1 MNNIQNISEEE
12 DLNPFLDQKDI
23 KNNDTIVLQIGSH
36 SIKFGLA
43 SQYQPFVIP
52 NVIAHLINRESQI
65 NIDIDNLS
73 FNENFINCLTEIEN
87 CIVQKEN
94 KNKMAKKLAVLN
106 INKSM
111 ENQGQYQISEIPERI
126 NEQMPESLCTFKK
139 MEQISNDLNEDINDN
154 NFKWTTLNSKPNI
167 LIGREALCIPTN
179 NNDYE
184 VRFPIKYG
192 YFNSEYNFYIVL
204 NDLSL
209 ILNYCFEKI
218 LKINQDDFK
227 NFNIVYI
234 IPDLFIKTEIKA
246 MINLF
251 FKYFGFKNIFLHL
264 ESVMSSF
271 GLAIQSSCVV
281 DIGSDKVNICCVDEG
296 MIIENTLIRKNL
308 GGKEITK
315 LLYLITKYLAN
326 NKDNINSSNNY
337 NNKFPY
343 ELFNI
348 NDFRDF
354 RIFEKLKEN
363 ECEFPPILD
372 TGLGINQLTPKKAKI
387 WQHKK
392 GYPTKLINVI
402 LIEEAYLSPLCLFY
416 PKIVETFRE
425 KKIPKISWYNDLTG
439 EKFEDSEDVIG
450 ELAKIISMS
459 EKKDDNNNNNNN
471 NSNMNLANSISVGAN
486 SPKKNNKYE
495 EDSIIGSPSKSES
508 NKSFSEE
515 KEEKDDLK
523 IENKINYE
531 NLWDLNYGID
541 DLICQSLMKVQNKD
555 LRKKLANSIMLV
567 GGTSKLKG
575 FIDFLEDRLINKLS
589 ELDNEIERVEIFN
602 YPTIDMKTLSWIGG
616 SILPKLESS
625 KDMWIQKERW
635 LGEPEKLE
643 EQIENIL
650 DNGKKENNNEEKKEE
665 NNGNA
670 VDVGS
675 EGEKS
680 KNEEKNENNEENNSN
695 KEKEKDK
702 DGKEKNKEKK
712 DGDKKKDE
720 GKKKKI
726 ERHLD
731 GGIVLL
737 REKCPFPW

>member
-486 SPKKNNKYE
+486 SPKKNNKDE

-643 EQIENIL
+643 EQMENIL

-670 VDVGS
+670 VDIGS

-712 DGDKKKDE
+712 DGDKKK
-720 GKKKKI
+720 
-726 ERHLD
+726 R
-731 GGIVLL
+731 
-737 REKCPFPW
+737 